1 MVPGSASKLRWWLL
15 VGGSAAA
22 LVVLAAAR
30 ICYGDSGRVV
40 ELGLAW
46 RALVAGSGD
55 ALVDTIVPLRAWQT
69 LVAIGT
75 GAALG
80 LAGALVQGLFRN
92 PLSSPSVLGISSGA
106 SLGAGLAIL
115 ASGGVARENFLLPGM
130 SSSALVPL
138 GALLGAFG
146 VGALVYRLATS
157 AGRVSVPTLLLIGL
171 AVNTVLGG
179 ILQWVQA
186 AVLDDNYLSR
196 SILAWGFGSL
206 DDKGPEHALL
216 IWSALGLALC
226 SIPWLAYE
234 LDLMQAG
241 LEDAQS
247 LGVDT
252 VRVRWVAL
260 FAATLAASAATAVA
274 GQIAFVGLIVP
285 HLVRL
290 SIGASHR
297 QLLPA
302 SALLGGLLL
311 LLVDLVSSTWLR
323 DYDLPPG
330 VLLALIGGPFFLVL
344 VWQRRRELALW

>member
-1 MVPGSASKLRWWLL
+1 MVPAHATPRRIRALFVLAGVSL
-15 VGGSAAA
+15 VG
-22 LVVLAAAR
+22 LLLASL
-30 ICYGDSGRVV
+30 CLGDSGRVV
-40 ELGLAW
+40 S
-46 RALVAGSGD
+46 AGSAWAALLGSSGD
-55 ALVDTIVPLRAWQT
+55 PLVDTIVPLRAWQA
-69 LVAIGT
+69 LVAVLT

-80 LAGALVQGLFRN
+80 LSGALVQGLFRN

-106 SLGAGLAIL
+106 SLGAVLAIL
-115 ASGGVARENFLLPGM
+115 LTGGIARENFLLPGM
-130 SSSALVPL
+130 SSNALVPI

-146 VGALVYRLATS
+146 VGALVFRMSTS

-179 ILQWVQA
+179 ILQWLQA
-186 AVLDDNYLSR
+186 AALDDNYLSR
-196 SILAWGFGSL
+196 SILAWSFGSL

-216 IWSALGLALC
+216 IGGALALALC
-226 SIPWLAYE
+226 AIPHLAYE

-252 VRVRWVAL
+252 VRVRWIAL
-260 FAATLAASAATAVA
+260 IAATLAASSATAVA

-297 QLLPA
+297 WLLPA
-302 SALLGGLLL
+302 SALLGGVLLL
-311 LLVDLVSSTWLR
+311 GVELISSTLLR
-323 DYDLPPG
+323 SSALPPG
-330 VLLALIGGPFFLVL
+330 VLLSLVGGPFFLWL